1 MKLHRALV
9 FVVFLGLLIA
19 GCNIPGN
26 SQAGLKSHATFT
38 SAAKTVEAM
47 LTQGPESASVVAETP
62 TVADVTND
70 GQSAEASETPAQS
83 AATETIQPTITH
95 TPEPTQI
102 CDAAE
107 FMDDVT
113 IPDGTI
119 VKTGETFTKT
129 WRFKNIG
136 TCTWDASY
144 TLIFDVGDQMNGP
157 TSVPLPVSVA
167 PGDVVEFSINFQAP
181 DKPGS
186 YRSYWR
192 LRNPSGV
199 MLPILHGYKGKSFYV
214 DIRAKDNPNGVARE
228 FGISNVNFKVS
239 HSGDC
244 TSGTYNVAANVSANG
259 PGEISYTWKRSDGT
273 IGPLSDGKLTF
284 AASGLQVVTYA
295 WQSAAT
301 GISVTFSVTA
311 PFQHDFGPALLN
323 CP

>member
-26 SQAGLKSHATFT
+26 NQAGLKSHATFT

-144 TLIFDVGDQMNGP
+144 ALIFDVGDQMNGP

>member
-1 MKLHRALV
+1 MRLHRALI
-9 FVVFLGLLIA
+9 FMVFLGLLISS
-19 GCNIPGN
+19 CNIPGN
-26 SQAGLKSHATFT
+26 SQAGIKSHATFT

-47 LTQGPESASVVAETP
+47 LTQGPDAASPVAETP
-62 TVADVTND
+62 TVADIAND
-70 GQSAEASETPAQS
+70 QPAEASETSVQL
-83 AATETIQPTITH
+83 AATETIQPTITN
-95 TPEPTQI
+95 TPEPTQA
-102 CDAAE
+102 CDLAE

-119 VKTGETFTKT
+119 VKTGETFVKT

-136 TCTWDASY
+136 TCTWDATYS
-144 TLIFDVGDQMNGP
+144 LIFDVGDQMNGP
-157 TSVPLPVSVA
+157 TSIPLPVSVA
-167 PGDVVEFSINFQAP
+167 PGAVVEFSVSFQAP

-192 LRNPSGV
+192 LRNPSGM

-214 DIRAKDNPNGVARE
+214 DIRAKDNPNGLDRE
-228 FGISNVNFKVS
+228 FDISNVNFNVT

-244 TSGTYNVAANVSANG
+244 ASGTYNVAANVSANG
-259 PGEISYTWKRSDGT
+259 PGEILYTWKRSDGT
-273 IGPLSDGKLTF
+273 IGPLSDGKLSF
-284 AASGLQVVTYA
+284 AASGPQVVTYA

-301 GISVTFSVTA
+301 GISVTFSITA